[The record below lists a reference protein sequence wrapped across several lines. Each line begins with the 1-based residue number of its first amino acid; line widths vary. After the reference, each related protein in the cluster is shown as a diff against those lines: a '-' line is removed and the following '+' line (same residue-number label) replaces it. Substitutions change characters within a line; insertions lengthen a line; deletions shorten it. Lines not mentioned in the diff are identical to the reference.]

1 MAATR
6 TVRDLV
12 TRAARIATVI
22 GGAEPLDANDASDIL
37 LSLNQMLDSWQAE
50 RLYAFKINELTV
62 PLVAGDADYTI
73 GPGLTD
79 IVTPVRPIRLE
90 YAFTRDAQGYDRP
103 LEVLKNREEYAD
115 LFLKSLPGAYP
126 VYAYLDP
133 GYPVGTVYV
142 WPLTNPSIPLT
153 LYIGVWVILSEYTAL
168 VDLVSL
174 PPGYEDA
181 ITYSL
186 AERIC
191 TEFEKPVSQSLEK
204 MASMARAR
212 VKRMNVPAS
221 RTTCEFQGTQYVGN
235 RTPWWVIQGG
245 GP

>member
-6 TVRDLV
+6 LVRDLI

-50 RLYAFKINELTV
+50 RLYAYNIIERST
-62 PLVAGDADYTI
+62 PLIAGQDTYLI
-73 GPGLTD
+73 GPAQALAIT
-79 IVTPVRPIRLE
+79 VRPMRLE

-103 LEVLKNREEYAD
+103 MEIITHLEYAD
-115 LFLKSLPGAYP
+115 LFLKTLAGAYP
-126 VYAYLDP
+126 TMVHFDP
-133 GYPVGTVYV
+133 QWPNGRVRI

-153 LYIGVWVILSEYTAL
+153 LYVGVWVILSEYTAL
-168 VDLVSL
+168 GDLVSL

-191 TEFEKPVSQSLEK
+191 IEFEKAVSSGLEK

-221 RTTCEFQGTQYVGN
+221 RTSCEFQGTQYVGN